1 MAVGHVAGDV
11 IEIHFQQAGEWTN
24 LRRYGGAGG
33 RGFVDKAHDVVAI
46 CPVVDSGIH
55 DGSGGEAKA
64 TAGRTI
70 TARTTGRT
78 AQLTR
83 FVKRHR
89 TVGTICC
96 RGHGLE
102 RIPSLL

>member
-46 CPVVDSGIH
+46 CPVVDSG
-55 DGSGGEAKA
+55 DPRWVGRGGE
-64 TAGRTI
+64 G
-70 TARTTGRT
+70 
-78 AQLTR
+78 
-83 FVKRHR
+83 HR
-89 TVGTICC
+89 
-96 RGHGLE
+96 REDDH
-102 RIPSLL
+102 R